1 MFAGSPGL
9 MKRLEEE
16 IKINTY
22 IVMEKLPKELE
33 STRRSLHFLQKVAS
47 EPSLGP
53 AELQEME
60 DKVKSRR
67 DVAHTITTA
76 ATTEVEFNLLA
87 LLLS

>member
-1 MFAGSPGL
+1 MFTGSPGL
-9 MKRLEEE
+9 MRRLEEE

-60 DKVKSRR
+60 DKVESRYER
-67 DVAHTITTA
+67 NTDSSNYRVGVQAPGP
-76 ATTEVEFNLLA
+76 LA
-87 LLLS
+87 L

>member
-1 MFAGSPGL
+1 MR
-9 MKRLEEE
+9 RLEEE

-53 AELQEME
+53 AELQE
-60 DKVKSRR
+60 VQ
-67 DVAHTITTA
+67 
-76 ATTEVEFNLLA
+76 
-87 LLLS
+87 

>member
-1 MFAGSPGL
+1 MR
-9 MKRLEEE
+9 RLEEE

-33 STRRSLHFLQKVAS
+33 STRRSLLFLQKVAS

-60 DKVKSRR
+60 DKVKSRYEHNNDDNDYR
-67 DVAHTITTA
+67 V
-76 ATTEVEFNLLA
+76 
-87 LLLS
+87 